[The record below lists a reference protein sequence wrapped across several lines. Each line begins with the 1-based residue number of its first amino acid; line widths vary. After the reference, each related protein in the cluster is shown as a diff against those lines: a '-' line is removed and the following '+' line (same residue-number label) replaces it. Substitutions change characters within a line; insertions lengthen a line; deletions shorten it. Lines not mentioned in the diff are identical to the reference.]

1 MKSLFPEFKVLS
13 DKEYREAWKQGL
25 LVFDTNVLLNFY
37 RYQTTSRD
45 ELLNVL
51 KSLSKRIW
59 IPHHVAL
66 EFYRNRPGVI
76 SEQHNKYKLVRDIVN
91 NSIEELHNRISNL
104 NLKKRHSLIKT
115 DDLQSK
121 INEAMKDFL
130 EELKNLEDAN
140 QPPVSQDFIKDTIE
154 ALFEG
159 RVGLGPTDQKEID
172 ILYKQAQIRYDLKIP
187 PGFRDK
193 EKDKNQPDEYLH
205 NGIVYKRKYGDYL
218 VWRQILDQAQVGKVS
233 WLIYITDDR
242 KEDWWAKGDS
252 NKIIGPRPELV
263 NEAISTGGV
272 QHFLMYS
279 PEQFLSHAKQMLKA
293 SVSDETLTEV
303 RNVSDDSGK
312 NKTIGMDELHASA
325 KMAVANWISLSY
337 DYEMLSGYREPDFV
351 IYKGEKHIGIIVEP
365 LHPKNL
371 IAQINRRLPLL
382 QSQANYQLS
391 THELDA
397 VIIIYACLNELHVED
412 TTVLIRK
419 FSPISSH
426 SSIGVVVGHFNSK
439 SQEFF
444 PKEWIVY
451 DDLMDIETDVMVRPR
466 STNVI

>member
-1 MKSLFPEFKVLS
+1 MKSLFPEFKVLTN
-13 DKEYREAWKQGL
+13 KEYRDAWKQGV

-37 RYQTTSRD
+37 RYQATTRD

-76 SEQHNKYKLVRDIVN
+76 SEQHNKYKQVRDIVN
-91 NSIEELHNRISNL
+91 GSIEELHNRISNL

-121 INEAMKDFL
+121 INEAMKDFF
-130 EELKNLEDAN
+130 EELKALEDNN
-140 QPPVSQDFIKDTIE
+140 QPPLSQDFIKDTIE
-154 ALFEG
+154 SLFEG
-159 RVGLGPTDQKEID
+159 RVGPGPQDQKYID
-172 ILYKQAQIRYDLKIP
+172 SLYKQAQTRYDLKIP

-205 NGIVYKRKYGDYL
+205 GGIVYKRKYGDYL
-218 VWRQILDQAQVGKVS
+218 VWTQMLDQAKADKVS

-252 NKIIGPRPELV
+252 NKIIGPRPELID
-263 NEAISTGGV
+263 EAISHGGV

-293 SVSDETLTEV
+293 SISDETLTEV
-303 RNVSDDSGK
+303 RDVSEDFSK
-312 NKTIGMDELHASA
+312 VSQLGMDELHASA
-325 KMAVANWISLSY
+325 KTAVENWISRSY
-337 DYEMLSGYREPDFV
+337 DYVVLSGYREPDFI
-351 IYKGEKHIGIIVEP
+351 IYKGDKTIGAIVEP
-365 LHPKNL
+365 IHPKNL
-371 IAQINRRLPLL
+371 VAQVNRRLPLL

-391 THELDA
+391 SNELNA
-397 VIIIYACLNELHVED
+397 VIIVYACLNELHVEEA
-412 TTVLIRK
+412 TALIRK
-419 FSPISSH
+419 FFPVSSH
-426 SSIGVVVGHFNSK
+426 SSIGVVVGYFNAK
-439 SQEFF
+439 TQEFF
-444 PKEWIVY
+444 PREWIVY
-451 DDLMDIETDVMVRPR
+451 DDFMDIEEDL
-466 STNVI
+466 SFS